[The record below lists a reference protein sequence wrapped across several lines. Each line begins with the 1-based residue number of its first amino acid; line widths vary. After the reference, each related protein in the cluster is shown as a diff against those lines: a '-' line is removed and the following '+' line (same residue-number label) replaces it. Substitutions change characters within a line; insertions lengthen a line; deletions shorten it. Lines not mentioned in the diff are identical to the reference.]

1 MFLLFFL
8 VSLIQFFIF
17 WIFEP
22 IVSLLEF
29 VLEIRFFPLIFLL
42 GFILLSSAKNIKKN

>member
-1 MFLLFFL
+1 MFVLFFL
-8 VSLIQFFIF
+8 VLLIQFFIF

-29 VLEIRFFPLIFLL
+29 VLEIRFFPIIFLL
-42 GFILLSSAKNIKKN
+42 GFVLLFSEKNFKKN

>member
-1 MFLLFFL
+1 MFILFFL

-22 IVSLLEF
+22 IVSFLEL
-29 VLEIRFFPLIFLL
+29 VLEIRLFPIILLL
-42 GFILLSSAKNIKKN
+42 GFILLFSAKNTK

>member
-1 MFLLFFL
+1 MLLLLFL

-22 IVSLLEF
+22 IVSFLEF
-29 VLEIRFFPLIFLL
+29 FLEIRILPIIFLF
-42 GFILLSSAKNIKKN
+42 GFFLLFSAKNIKQD